1 MKNLTKTIITVGMI
15 LGLQSAYAAQLTIP
29 NTFTANSPAVAA
41 DVNTNFTAAKAA
53 VDDNDARIIAL
64 DARIAALEAV
74 TDTNN
79 TVLTLVKAAGN
90 WAFILSAAY
99 QGVGVGTEVDTGTMT
114 LLPDGTFTLTTG
126 PGGSSLDVVPGGVGT
141 SNNATTLFTGSGTL
155 AVVSGNK
162 ISVDLQFNGG
172 THLLMTG
179 HVSQNGQVIVL
190 QGTPTPATMEN
201 ETIVMVKIN

>member
-1 MKNLTKTIITVGMI
+1 MKNLIKSMMAASMI
-15 LGLQSAYAAQLTIP
+15 LGLQSAYAAPLTVP
-29 NTFTANSPAVAA
+29 NIFAANSPAVAA

-53 VDDNDARIIAL
+53 VDDNDARITAL

-74 TDTNN
+74 TNTNN
-79 TVLTLVKAAGN
+79 TMTLANTAGN

-99 QGVGVGTEVDTGTMT
+99 QGTGVGTEVDTGTMT
-114 LLPDGTFTLTTG
+114 LLPSGTFTLTTG
-126 PGGSSLDVVPGGVGT
+126 PGGSSLDVVPGAAGT
-141 SNNATTLFTGSGTL
+141 SNSATTQFTGSGTVS
-155 AVVSGNK
+155 VVSGNK

-172 THLLMTG
+172 TRLLMTG
-179 HVSQNGQVIVL
+179 YVSQNGQVIVL